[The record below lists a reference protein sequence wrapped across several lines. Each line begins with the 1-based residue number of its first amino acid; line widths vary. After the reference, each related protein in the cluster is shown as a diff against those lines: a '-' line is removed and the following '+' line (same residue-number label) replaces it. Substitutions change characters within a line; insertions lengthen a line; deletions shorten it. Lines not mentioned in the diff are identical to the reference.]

1 MINRLIIFM
10 FVCLMSLGATA
21 SAGSSET
28 KEDDNLPPLVIET
41 DNLTYAGAFIDWSS
55 SPRIVA
61 QKSVSLHKEPADNSP
76 IVGTVPVYT
85 SSTIVKQEML
95 PIVGVKAYIY
105 PRMGK
110 TKIIASSE
118 RAKQSAALTDTADV
132 NIGDDIYV
140 VYSEKSGLKSVVWYK
155 GKFVVV
161 PSSGIKIPYINSN
174 PEQNY
179 YQGYTYAIY
188 EGYST
193 YNDIVNEPDMNYYGY
208 YDNGQRYLIKRPV
221 CRRNADIWLQ
231 LELPDKTTGWVKITD
246 AHAGANA
253 QPDWWKC
260 YTGFALDCFT
270 GFSPDTHK
278 LLTN

>member
-1 MINRLIIFM
+1 MINRLIILM
-10 FVCLMSLGATA
+10 IVCLMSFSAVANA
-21 SAGSSET
+21 SPSET
-28 KEDDNLPPLVIET
+28 KEGDNLPPLVIET
-41 DNLTYAGAFIDWSS
+41 DNLTYAGAFIDWSG
-55 SPRIVA
+55 SPGIVA

-76 IVGTVPVYT
+76 IVGIVPGYT
-85 SSTIVKQEML
+85 SSTIVKQEMF

-110 TKIIASSE
+110 TKIIASPE
-118 RAKQSAALTDTADV
+118 KAKQSAALTNTADV

-140 VYSEKSGLKSVVWYK
+140 IYSEKSGLKSVVWYK
-155 GKFVVV
+155 GNFIVV

-179 YQGYTYAIY
+179 YQGYTYAVY

-193 YNDIVNEPDMNYYGY
+193 NNDIVNEPVRYGGY
-208 YDNGQRYLIKRPV
+208 YDDGKRYLITPPV

-231 LELPDKTTGWVKITD
+231 LEMPDKVTGWVQITD
-246 AHAGANA
+246 AYAGANA

-260 YTGFALDCFT
+260 YTGFSLDCFT